1 MSQSLVIF
9 WSNHFSRGGCAPCR
23 CIPSVGIYNDEIAD
37 IVLTSRQVV
46 NVMRNEKLLL
56 FFFRT
61 SCCIKLAETQKL
73 PSIVSLFMYCAAM
86 NTVTTTAPMYV
97 CMYFAIAT
105 TTVLLLLMMFGFGPI
120 CT

>member
-1 MSQSLVIF
+1 MAARHV
-9 WSNHFSRGGCAPCR
+9 G
-23 CIPSVGIYNDEIAD
+23 IPSVGIYNDEIAD

-86 NTVTTTAPMYV
+86 NTVTTTTPMYV